1 MDHNRKGVTA
11 MTQLGPTEPTTKLGR
26 KRDPGRDRVILDAT
40 LDVLAESGYD
50 GMTIDMVAARAK
62 AGKATLY
69 RRWSSK
75 GELVID
81 AVASMKP
88 PADLDALPDTGSLR
102 GDLIASLKAPSAEVA
117 ERKLNVMAGIV
128 SLLNTDPS
136 LADATHRA
144 LVEPEAAVNRI
155 LIQRAID
162 RGEVSPDCDVENLSI
177 VVPAMAAYRT
187 LLQRRPIDRDFL
199 VSIIDGVV
207 VPTATGA
214 TPPGLMDTCPRTSP

>member
-1 MDHNRKGVTA
+1 
-11 MTQLGPTEPTTKLGR
+11 MTQLGTQEPTTKLGR

-69 RRWSSK
+69 RRWASK

-81 AVASMKP
+81 AVASVKP

-102 GDLIASLKAPSAEVA
+102 GDLIASLKAPTTEHA
-117 ERKLNVMAGIV
+117 ERKLKIMAGIV
-128 SLLNTDPS
+128 SLLNTDPA
-136 LADATHRA
+136 LADVVQRA
-144 LVEPEAAVNRI
+144 LIEPTAAVNRV

-162 RGEVSPDCDVENLSI
+162 RGEVSPDCDIETLA
-177 VVPAMAAYRT
+177 VVAPAMAAYRT
-187 LLQRRPIDRDFL
+187 LFQRLPIDSDYI

-207 VPTATGA
+207 VPTATGVMA
-214 TPPGLMDTCPRTSP
+214 TGLMDTCPRTSP